1 LSRSP
6 IPNDRTP
13 GAAGASSPAA
23 APAPA
28 EPPDDALAVCSTS
41 AAARLLGVSST
52 TVQIMVERGELRAW
66 KTRGGHRRISLAS
79 LQALRDARVRAA
91 SGRDSRAPLVVLVVE
106 DDPAQRRLYDATITG
121 WALPVHLLLAVDTID
136 ALLLAGRHRPDVL
149 VTDLPTR
156 PVDGLEMLRRLR
168 ARAEFDATAL
178 VIVSAL
184 DDAQIAARGGLPEGA
199 VHYRKPIPFD
209 TLRGFLEASALRKRR
224 DGA

>member
-1 LSRSP
+1 
-6 IPNDRTP
+6 
-13 GAAGASSPAA
+13 
-23 APAPA
+23 
-28 EPPDDALAVCSTS
+28 
-41 AAARLLGVSST
+41 
-52 TVQIMVERGELRAW
+52 
-66 KTRGGHRRISLAS
+66 
-79 LQALRDARVRAA
+79 
-91 SGRDSRAPLVVLVVE
+91 
-106 DDPAQRRLYDATITG
+106 
-121 WALPVHLLLAVDTID
+121 VHLLLAVDTID

-184 DDAQIAARGGLPEGA
+184 DDGQIAARGGLPEGA